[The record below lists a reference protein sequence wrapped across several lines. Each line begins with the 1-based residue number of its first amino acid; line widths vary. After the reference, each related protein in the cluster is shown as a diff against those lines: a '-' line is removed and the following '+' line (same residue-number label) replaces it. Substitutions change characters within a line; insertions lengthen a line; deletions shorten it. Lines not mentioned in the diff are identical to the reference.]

1 MVVYTTKEGD
11 MLDWI
16 CWKHYGTTAVV
27 ETILVANPTLTDY
40 KLPAGTSVNLPF
52 IDSNKDKRRE
62 IKIMGLEVREPDF
75 SVIINGN
82 TELIKERIVSIHT
95 TDEAGIMS
103 DSCDIEL
110 DDFDDALQFP
120 KTEAKVEVSLGHK
133 DSGLT
138 KIGSYFVK
146 EISIDGVRKI
156 IKISASAVS
165 KKMRSQMTK
174 SHNDQSMGDLISS
187 MAENLELDSA
197 ISDEFSDMD
206 LEDFP
211 QFAESN
217 MNYLTRM
224 SQRVGAVSKPADG
237 HLIFAENM
245 SGKSASGKLLETK
258 YIDISEVAEYSCSFK
273 ETEESGGIGTIFA
286 NWYDKN
292 AGEYHMV
299 SSGTGDPEYEL
310 DEIFSSEKD
319 AKTAANAKLK
329 RVVKAN
335 KKFEFST
342 IGRPDFFAEHPI
354 MLRGFSTKIPT
365 NWITSRVEHTLSSNG
380 FTTRIECANTLN

>member
-1 MVVYTTKEGD
+1 ME
-11 MLDWI
+11 LSI
-16 CWKHYGTTAVV
+16 
-27 ETILVANPTLTDY
+27 
-40 KLPAGTSVNLPF
+40 
-52 IDSNKDKRRE
+52 
-62 IKIMGLEVREPDF
+62 REPDF
-75 SVIINGN
+75 AVIINN
-82 TELIKERIVSIHT
+82 VELIKERVISIHT
-95 TDEAGIMS
+95 ADEAGIMS
-103 DSCDIEL
+103 DSCEIEL

-138 KIGSYFVK
+138 KIGSYYVK

-165 KKMRSQMTK
+165 KKMRSQISK
-174 SHNDQSMGDLISS
+174 SHNQTASDFLS
-187 MAENLELDSA
+187 ELAGEFDMDSA

-217 MNYLTRM
+217 MNYLTRL
-224 SQRVGAVSKPADG
+224 SQRVGAVSKPSDG
-237 HLIFAENM
+237 HLIFAESM
-245 SGKSASGKLLETK
+245 TGKSASGKTLETK
-258 YIDISEVAEYSCSFK
+258 YIDISEVSSYSCSFK

-299 SSGTGDPEYEL
+299 SSGSGDPEYEL

-319 AKTAANAKLK
+319 ALAAANAKFK

-354 MLRGFSTKIPT
+354 ILQGFSTKIPA
-365 NWITSRVEHTLSSNG
+365 NWIISRVEHSLSSSG
-380 FTTRIECANTLN
+380 FTTHIECGINR